1 MDKTE
6 RQNVLVGSR
15 VKKIREDNRLTQ
27 SQLANKFNVSVSLI
41 KQVENGHKSL
51 SINLAKMYV
60 EWYGA
65 SLDNIYFG

>member
-15 VKKIREDNRLTQ
+15 VKKIREDNSLTQ